1 MRGPDRTPAAALGVF
16 GAACAVVGGGLR
28 IVSAFIPWAPAS
40 PWLETLYGVI
50 DICLLFGLIAVYLHA
65 AERIGLVGLVFFIVS
80 LAADASIVGP
90 DAVMFGIDFYQVG
103 VAGLLI
109 GLAGLGVQMLRTRVL
124 LVPAG
129 LWLCSVVAGFGSSAL
144 GAKLGV
150 TAAGGVFGL
159 AFLCAG
165 VLLLTRAPASIPS
178 STPAP
183 AAAS

>member
-1 MRGPDRTPAAALGVF
+1 M
-16 GAACAVVGGGLR
+16 CAVAGGGMR

-40 PWLETLYGVI
+40 PWLETLYGAI

-65 AERIGLVGLVFFIVS
+65 ATRVGLVGLVFFIVS
-80 LAADASIVGP
+80 LVADASIVGP
-90 DAVMFGIDFYQVG
+90 DAAMFGIDFYSVG
-103 VAGLLI
+103 VAGLLV
-109 GLAGLGVQMLRTRVL
+109 GLAGLSVQLLRTKVL
-124 LVPAG
+124 PVPAG

-150 TAAGGVFGL
+150 VAAGGVFGL

-165 VLLLTRAPASIPS
+165 ALILTRAAASIPGSTPAS
-178 STPAP
+178 SPAPTPAP